1 MINFF
6 QIKMRKILI
15 ALLVQIILGSAF
27 EPNFDDCP

>member
-1 MINFF
+1 MIYYF

-15 ALLVQIILGSAF
+15 ALFLQIILGAAL